1 MIRRAI
7 ISVADKT
14 AIIPFAAALVA
25 RGVTL
30 ISTGG
35 SAGALTA
42 AGLPVTE
49 VAAVTGFPEM
59 LDGRLKTLH
68 PTIHAGLL
76 ARRDRPDDRAALAEH
91 GIVPIDLVVSN
102 LYPFAQTVA
111 SGAGPADCLENID
124 IGGVALI
131 RAAAKNHEAVS
142 VVTDPGDYDRVLA
155 AIAANGGEVGAAMR
169 RELARKAFATTA
181 AYDAAIAEWMAHEDG
196 VAFPETIV
204 LGGRLAQRLRYGE
217 NPHQAAAFYR
227 TADRRP
233 GVATARQLQGKELS
247 YNNYGDADAAF
258 ELVGEFAEPAV
269 AIVKHANPCGVAI
282 GESLREAWD
291 KALAC
296 DPVSAYGGVVALNR
310 PLDAA
315 IAEAIGRLFIEVV
328 IAPDAT
334 EEAATMLARRTAL
347 RLLVTG
353 GVPDPAAP
361 GESFRSVSGGILVQE
376 RDRLLVG
383 RDALRVV
390 TRRAPSEAELA
401 GLLFADKVVKH
412 VKSNAIVFARNG
424 ATVGIGAGQMNRV
437 DSVRIAA
444 ARAAEA
450 GRAAGSTRSPTIGS
464 VLASDA
470 FFPFADGVEAAIEA
484 GVTAIIQP
492 GGSIRDN
499 DAIAAADAAGIAMVF
514 TGMRHF
520 RH

>member
-1 MIRRAI
+1 M
-7 ISVADKT
+7 
-14 AIIPFAAALVA
+14 
-25 RGVTL
+25 
-30 ISTGG
+30 
-35 SAGALTA
+35 
-42 AGLPVTE
+42 
-49 VAAVTGFPEM
+49 
-59 LDGRLKTLH
+59 
-68 PTIHAGLL
+68 
-76 ARRDRPDDRAALAEH
+76 
-91 GIVPIDLVVSN
+91 
-102 LYPFAQTVA
+102 
-111 SGAGPADCLENID
+111 
-124 IGGVALI
+124 
-131 RAAAKNHEAVS
+131 
-142 VVTDPGDYDRVLA
+142 LA
-155 AIAANGGEVGAAMR
+155 AIASNGGEVGAAMR

-204 LGGRLAQRLRYGE
+204 VGGRLAQRLRYGE

-233 GVATARQLQGKELS
+233 GVATARQLQGRELS

-328 IAPDAT
+328 IAPDMT
-334 EEAATMLARRTAL
+334 EEAATTLAGRTAL

-376 RDRLLVG
+376 RDRRFVG
-383 RDALRVV
+383 PDAMRAV
-390 TRRAPSEAELA
+390 TRRAPSAAEIA
-401 GLLFADKVVKH
+401 NLLFADKVVKH
-412 VKSNAIVFARNG
+412 VKSNAIVFARSG

-437 DSVRIAA
+437 DPVRIAA

-450 GRAAGSTRSPTIGS
+450 GRAGGLPRSPTVGS

-484 GVTAIIQP
+484 GATAIVQP

-499 DAIAAADAAGIAMVF
+499 DAIAAADTAGIAMVF